1 MTCTTCHDP
10 HTSSLEKDAAW
21 WDGKCLQCHDRTA
34 CTETKAHRDAAG
46 DHCTP
51 CHMRSGTT
59 SNVPLV
65 AVTDHWIQKR
75 PPPIKPGPTEPPRS
89 LVAWSTHLG
98 EPVADGGASALAHA
112 DAGLTDEATRLA
124 IATIAKQPTAQLW
137 DFLANAYLARRHT
150 REAGLAY
157 RAALNLDPDDTGAL
171 FGYAR
176 VMLDAK
182 QPAEAQQAFDRML
195 QLDPD
200 DVAALETLGI
210 DRYRSGERARAV
222 ELFRRAANTGRASG
236 IAYVGLALDARG
248 DAKQELAWL
257 EKAWR
262 AEPRDRWILDEL
274 DAVSGVLGDPKLS
287 AEISHR
293 RAAITPVAG
302 SAASAWIPV
311 QNRRQ

>member
-1 MTCTTCHDP
+1 
-10 HTSSLEKDAAW
+10 
-21 WDGKCLQCHDRTA
+21 
-34 CTETKAHRDAAG
+34 
-46 DHCTP
+46 
-51 CHMRSGTT
+51 MRSGTT

-89 LVAWSTHLG
+89 LVAWSMHLG
-98 EPVADGGASALAHA
+98 EPVPDGGASALAHA
-112 DAGLTDEATRLA
+112 DAGLTDEAARLA
-124 IATIAKQPTAQLW
+124 VAAVAKQPSAQLY
-137 DFLANAYLARRHT
+137 DLLANAYLARHRM

-157 RAALNLDPDDTGAL
+157 RAALHVDADDTGAL

-176 VMLDAK
+176 VMLDAH
-182 QPAEAQQAFDRML
+182 QPAEAQHAFERML

-200 DVAALETLGI
+200 DIAALETLGI
-210 DRYRSGERARAV
+210 DRYRNGDRAKAV

-236 IAYVGLALDARG
+236 IAFVGLALDARG

-257 EKAWR
+257 ELAWR

-274 DAVSGVLGDPKLS
+274 DAVSGVLGDPKFIT
-287 AEISHR
+287 EISRR

-302 SAASAWIPV
+302 SAATAWIPM